1 MNSQDINLRNGGEHV
16 TNQPAMVMVAL
27 ELFLW
32 DTSFLEDVCKL
43 GISPFAIME
52 APRVKEDEVAIA
64 ALSTPESLPAS
75 SSIDGLV
82 GRRLLV
88 DSVAMEFKA
97 GVAQ

>member
-1 MNSQDINLRNGGEHV
+1 
-16 TNQPAMVMVAL
+16 
-27 ELFLW
+27 
-32 DTSFLEDVCKL
+32 
-43 GISPFAIME
+43 ME